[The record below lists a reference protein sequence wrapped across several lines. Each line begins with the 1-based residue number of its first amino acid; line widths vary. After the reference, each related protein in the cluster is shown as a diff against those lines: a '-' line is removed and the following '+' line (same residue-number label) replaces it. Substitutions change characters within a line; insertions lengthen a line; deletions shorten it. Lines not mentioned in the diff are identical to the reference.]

1 MTGFYFR
8 SSNHLSFSIGLL
20 KRQLQL
26 PLLQQGTEPPSHD
39 SRSGTGL
46 TQDTAQPSEP
56 ACDRPHLRHLEYLGG
71 YLASVFDS
79 LSVIPNTLPKLAQK
93 RDDGKLVQRGQ
104 PFPCWHGSRGWA
116 PSRDSSRESPPRD
129 SGLPW
134 GKIIQ
139 LLSWKSPKWVQCLC
153 RVMKYKPIDEF
164 QNLLGSRDNKM
175 CVEIFS
181 AGIFLQLWQLWYHS
195 VINSNEFSK
204 GP

>member
-1 MTGFYFR
+1 MGNDRLLFSEQQSSFLLHRAFKKTASAPTATTGA
-8 SSNHLSFSIGLL
+8 
-20 KRQLQL
+20 
-26 PLLQQGTEPPSHD
+26 EPPSHD

-116 PSRDSSRESPPRD
+116 PSRDSSREPSEGQWP
-129 SGLPW
+129 SL
-134 GKIIQ
+134 GKNYTI
-139 LLSWKSPKWVQCLC
+139 
-153 RVMKYKPIDEF
+153 
-164 QNLLGSRDNKM
+164 
-175 CVEIFS
+175 
-181 AGIFLQLWQLWYHS
+181 
-195 VINSNEFSK
+195 VILKE
-204 GP
+204 P